1 MKFPGKLCPVPLYC
15 DPTRKAPRPMTEPAI
30 FLPLD
35 YNLGVMATVTLPTS
49 IQRRTPQGGFQNEP
63 FIDFKNPEIARA
75 MRAALDHVSGQLG
88 REYELVIGGER
99 FRTDEKIRSLNPA
112 RPAQVVGI
120 HQKAGAE
127 HAEQAMQAALRAFE
141 SWSRVSVGERVSLLL
156 NVADIIRQRK
166 FEFCAWL
173 TYEVG
178 KNWAEADADVG
189 ETIDFMEFYSREALR
204 LAAATTPI
212 QYPGER
218 NQLLYIPLGVGA
230 VIPPW
235 NFPFAI
241 MAGMT
246 AASIVTGNTVI
257 LKPSSDSPTIAAKF
271 VEVLEEAGMPGGV
284 VNFCPGSG
292 ATFGNAVVEHP
303 RTRFIAFTGS
313 KAVGLD
319 IHERAARTQPGQIW
333 IKRTIL
339 EMGGKDSIL
348 VCADADVDVAADGVV
363 AAAFGFSGQKCS
375 ACSRAIIEAPIYDIF
390 VERVREKVA
399 QLSVA
404 DPATNPS
411 MGPVVNKAA
420 LDSMLGYIDIGKKEG
435 RLVAG
440 GKALS
445 TPEGGYFLEPTVIAD
460 VAPDATIAQE
470 EIFGPVLALIK
481 VDSFEEGLKVAN
493 NTEYGLTGALYTA
506 DPGRLDIARREFHVG
521 NLYLNR
527 KCTGAMVGAHP
538 FGGFNMSGTDSK
550 AGGPD
555 YLYLFTQAKSV
566 AEKLG
571 TNR

>member
-1 MKFPGKLCPVPLYC
+1 
-15 DPTRKAPRPMTEPAI
+15 
-30 FLPLD
+30 
-35 YNLGVMATVTLPTS
+35 MATVTLPTS
-49 IQRRTPQGGFQNEP
+49 IQPRTPQGGFRNEP
-63 FIDFKNPEIARA
+63 FIDVRNPETARA
-75 MRAALDHVSGQLG
+75 MHAALDHVSGQLG
-88 REYELVIGGER
+88 REYELVIGGKR
-99 FRTDEKIRSLNPA
+99 FKTDEKIRSLNPA

-141 SWSRVSVGERVSLLL
+141 SWSRVSVNERVSRLL

-292 ATFGNAVVEHP
+292 ATFGNAIVEHP
-303 RTRFIAFTGS
+303 KTRFIAFTGS

-319 IHERAARTQPGQIW
+319 IHERAARTQPRQIW

-348 VCADADVDVAADGVV
+348 VCADADVDAAADGVV

-375 ACSRAIIEAPIYDIF
+375 ACSRAIIEAPVYDIF

-399 QLSVA
+399 QWSVG
-404 DPATNPS
+404 DPAANPS
-411 MGPVVNKAA
+411 MGPVINKAA
-420 LDSMLGYIDIGKKEG
+420 LDSMLGYIDVGIKEG
-435 RLVAG
+435 RLIAG
-440 GKALS
+440 GKALT
-445 TPEGGYFLEPTVIAD
+445 TPDGGYFLEPTVIAD

-506 DPGRLDIARREFHVG
+506 DPARLDIARREFHVG

-571 TNR
+571 PNR